1 MMLEIKSIKIN
12 DITVSERIRPI
23 DENQAQVLALSIATV
38 GLITPV
44 TVRATPNAKD
54 GKFTL
59 VAGAHRLRACVINKL
74 EEIDAVVI
82 KGDQTTSKL
91 MEVTENL
98 IRNDLSVI
106 DRAAHVR
113 VLRDLYEE
121 ENGKINPKGGR
132 PKNRGNLPQFFDGGF
147 SQYVADRLGLSGDAI
162 KRLNRISQNLAPQLR
177 EKLRYTPLADNQ
189 AALLKFAK
197 MEQGDQQRMAHA
209 LNETNGDTKKALN
222 IIENKLSLEKPD
234 PQDAYL
240 SRMIELLE
248 KLDADHRA
256 KFDQYYADLS
266 IESRA
271 A

>member
-1 MMLEIKSIKIN
+1 MLEIKSIKIN

-59 VAGAHRLRACVINKL
+59 VAGAHRLRACIINEL
-74 EEIDAVVI
+74 EEIDAVII

-106 DRAAHVR
+106 DRAAHVQ
-113 VLRDLYEE
+113 VLRDLYE

-132 PKNRGNLPQFFDGGF
+132 PKNRGNLPQFFEGGF
-147 SQYVADRLGLSGDAI
+147 SQYVADRLGLSGDEI

-197 MEQGDQQRMAHA
+197 MEQDDQLRLMSHSKS
-209 LNETNGDTKKALN
+209 EITNGC
-222 IIENKLSLEKPD
+222 
-234 PQDAYL
+234 
-240 SRMIELLE
+240 
-248 KLDADHRA
+248 
-256 KFDQYYADLS
+256 
-266 IESRA
+266 
-271 A
+271 